1 MRDVREM
8 RDMRDL
14 TGGRETGD
22 MAESWDKTGPA
33 DLCGVQQYRARLRVA
48 DAHCD
53 TATVLSP
60 YELAFGSRR
69 SHVDLPRLAAWGGLQ
84 FMAFFLRQTEGDA
97 AWRTLRQHWRELLF
111 AVALSGRAEV
121 LYDLTQAGQGTK
133 VQLVLA
139 LEGADMLADKPERL
153 EELYMMGFRSLGVF
167 WNNNNAF
174 GCGAAAEG
182 AADSGLTASG
192 RRLLHRAAEGGWLI
206 DMAHASRRSFYQTAE
221 LGLQPI
227 FVSHACCDALC
238 PHRRNLTDEQL
249 AVIGQSGG
257 LVGIALVPYFL
268 RSEGDCSVDDVVRHI
283 IHAVDIA
290 GVEAVALGSDFDGV
304 DELPDG
310 ITGCESWPR
319 LVRALRQAGLAGAD
333 VQKIMGGNLVR
344 FLRLAAADWRSSEPG
359 IGNGVMK
366 KRNEKA

>member
-1 MRDVREM
+1 
-8 RDMRDL
+8 
-14 TGGRETGD
+14 
-22 MAESWDKTGPA
+22 MAESRDKTGLA
-33 DLCGVQQYRARLRVA
+33 DLCGVQSDRALLRVA

-60 YELAFGSRR
+60 YELAFGNTR
-69 SHVDLPRLAAWGGLQ
+69 SHVDLLRLAAWGGLQ

-121 LYDLTQAGQGTK
+121 LHDLTLAGQDGK

-192 RRLLHRAAEGGWLI
+192 RRLLRRAAEGGWLI
-206 DMAHASRRSFYQTAE
+206 DMAHASRRSFRQAAE
-221 LGLQPI
+221 LCLQPI

-249 AVIGQSGG
+249 KLIGQSGG
-257 LVGIALVPYFL
+257 LVGIALVPDFL
-268 RSEGDCSVDDVVRHI
+268 RREGECSVDNVVRHI
-283 IHAVDIA
+283 CHAVGIA
-290 GVEAVALGSDFDGV
+290 GVDAVALGSDFDGV

-310 ITGCESWPR
+310 IAGCQSWPR
-319 LVRALRQAGLAGAD
+319 LARALRAAGLAEAD
-333 VQKIMGGNLVR
+333 VRKIMGGNLVR
-344 FLRLAAADWRSSEPG
+344 FLRDIAVGGRPSGAYDAGTCDVG
-359 IGNGVMK
+359 IGDSRITN
-366 KRNEKA
+366 